1 MPIVIYPKASRQ
13 GLASILKYM
22 NDMIISLLRVIALSD
37 KRDAILEVLRSVID
51 MTRGL
56 VGCLGCAC
64 YEEQNNQSAVLYLEQ
79 WESKE
84 DLKRHIQSDR
94 YLRVISAM
102 ELAVEAPEIVFHE
115 VSKSM
120 GMELIEALRT
130 DLRLP
135 NPL

>member
-1 MPIVIYPKASRQ
+1 
-13 GLASILKYM
+13 M

-37 KRDAILEVLRSVID
+37 KRDAIVDVLRSVID
-51 MTRGL
+51 MTQGL

-84 DLKRHIQSDR
+84 DLQRHIQSDR

-102 ELAVEAPEIVFHE
+102 ELAIEAPEIVFHE

>member
-1 MPIVIYPKASRQ
+1 
-13 GLASILKYM
+13 
-22 NDMIISLLRVIALSD
+22 MIISLLRVIALSD
-37 KRDAILEVLRSVID
+37 KRDAILDVLRSVIE
-51 MTRGL
+51 MTQGL
-56 VGCLGCAC
+56 AGCLSCAC
-64 YEEQNNQSAVLYLEQ
+64 YEEQNDQCAILYLEQ

-84 DLKRHIQSDR
+84 DLQRHIQSER

-102 ELAVEAPEIVFHE
+102 ELAGEAPEITFHD
-115 VSKSM
+115 VSRSM